1 MYLSEDNYNCL
12 SSSVKAELQVTS
24 SGERHWVVTDVIG
37 QEDGLGVENL
47 SGSAAI
53 GTLFC
58 RAWREGFTIT
68 LVSGRTVGIG
78 AYLARLGRR
87 CVQRTDQPIILTG
100 YNALNKVLGRQVRLP
115 NSSLCRACSLLYCRK
130 LG

>member
-1 MYLSEDNYNCL
+1 LSCD
-12 SSSVKAELQVTS
+12 KADS
-24 SGERHWVVTDVIG
+24 HH
-37 QEDGLGVENL
+37 
-47 SGSAAI
+47 
-53 GTLFC
+53 GTHKHDTP

-100 YNALNKVLGRQVRLP
+100 YAALNKVLGRQVSRHKLHLP
-115 NSSLCRACSLLYCRK
+115 AYI
-130 LG
+130 

>member
-1 MYLSEDNYNCL
+1 MAAACYICKCLTLVLSVL
-12 SSSVKAELQVTS
+12 P
-24 SGERHWVVTDVIG
+24 H
-37 QEDGLGVENL
+37 
-47 SGSAAI
+47 
-53 GTLFC
+53 

-100 YNALNKVLGRQVRLP
+100 YSALNKVLGRQVSCCTRP
-115 NSSLCRACSLLYCRK
+115 AVSLM
-130 LG
+130 

>member
-1 MYLSEDNYNCL
+1 MYL
-12 SSSVKAELQVTS
+12 
-24 SGERHWVVTDVIG
+24 
-37 QEDGLGVENL
+37 
-47 SGSAAI
+47 
-53 GTLFC
+53 C

-100 YNALNKVLGRQVRLP
+100 FQALNKVLGKEVRPWGYVFSVSLVVVVWLEP
-115 NSSLCRACSLLYCRK
+115 GCVYGAILGVEVEPSCVSSCFHAFQPWPR
-130 LG
+130 